1 MGLLEFAELE
11 LLEPAPT
18 SPTPSPHLWAPEL
31 VSCGSGCVDFPK
43 GSPLAKVASPT
54 LSNLCWLEGAR
65 PWALLSGCRIF
76 ANSAAASSRFLS
88 SLPQTSEIPKNPFI
102 PLSGT
107 PFLLRS
113 ILRFCS
119 WPHKGMKDGCLKIHE
134 SSRGPNVRFPICGAS
149 VDLRYNHLSSMGFFR
164 GLSVHAIFPLLDSN
178 NRFLPWPLA
187 IVFVFFSTIWAKK
200 PENFRFFPHQL
211 HSLKLQTRSSTGSNH
226 TWALSSCLMH
236 ESILHEGVL
245 NTEWY

>member
-1 MGLLEFAELE
+1 MGQV
-11 LLEPAPT
+11 
-18 SPTPSPHLWAPEL
+18 
-31 VSCGSGCVDFPK
+31 VSISLKVRHWQRWHPQHCQIFVGLRGWSTCVSHGLF
-43 GSPLAKVASPT
+43 KVR
-54 LSNLCWLEGAR
+54 LRLCTKPNKNTAR

-134 SSRGPNVRFPICGAS
+134 SSRGPNLGFPICYAS

-164 GLSVHAIFPLLDSN
+164 GPSAHAIFPLLDSN

-200 PENFRFFPHQL
+200 TENFRYFPHKL

-226 TWALSSCLMH
+226 TWALSSCLIH
-236 ESILHEGVL
+236 ESILHE
-245 NTEWY
+245 WY

>member
-1 MGLLEFAELE
+1 MGQVVSISLKVRHWQRWHPQHCQIFVGLRGLGRGPCSQAAGSLLILRQ
-11 LLEPAPT
+11 LLP
-18 SPTPSPHLWAPEL
+18 
-31 VSCGSGCVDFPK
+31 
-43 GSPLAKVASPT
+43 
-54 LSNLCWLEGAR
+54 
-65 PWALLSGCRIF
+65 
-76 ANSAAASSRFLS
+76 RFLS

-134 SSRGPNVRFPICGAS
+134 SSRGPNVRFPICCAS

-211 HSLKLQTRSSTGSNH
+211 HSMKLQTRSSTGSNH

>member
-1 MGLLEFAELE
+1 M
-11 LLEPAPT
+11 PI
-18 SPTPSPHLWAPEL
+18 
-31 VSCGSGCVDFPK
+31 
-43 GSPLAKVASPT
+43 PLPNHQQQIW
-54 LSNLCWLEGAR
+54 LSNLCWLEGAGR
-65 PWALLSGCRIF
+65 LAFLGRGALLSGCRIF

-134 SSRGPNVRFPICGAS
+134 SSRGPNVRFPICCAS

-164 GLSVHAIFPLLDSN
+164 GLSVHPIFPLLDSN
-178 NRFLPWPLA
+178 NRFLPWALA

-200 PENFRFFPHQL
+200 QESFSFF
-211 HSLKLQTRSSTGSNH
+211 STPV
-226 TWALSSCLMH
+226 AF
-236 ESILHEGVL
+236 
-245 NTEWY
+245 TEAPDSQFNWF